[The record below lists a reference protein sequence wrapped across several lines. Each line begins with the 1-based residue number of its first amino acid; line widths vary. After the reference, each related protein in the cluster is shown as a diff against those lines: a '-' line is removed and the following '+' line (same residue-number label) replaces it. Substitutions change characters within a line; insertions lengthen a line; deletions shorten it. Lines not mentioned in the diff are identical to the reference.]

1 MKYAVS
7 VYAVKN
13 YKTVLKRKS
22 RKWNGIDTVVVI
34 FKYHLKNKMKKQN
47 INNEICIVNCWRR

>member
-47 INNEICIVNCWRR
+47 INNEICIVNC